1 MEVSAGDVGS
11 MCLLEADEFADAT
24 ILLSNSGKSHRVH
37 RVIVSRLS
45 PFLAAAFKRS
55 WRETNSGVVRLDLP
69 EAVEPYFPLALRF
82 LYGSKIALNSA
93 NVVPVL
99 TLADILLI
107 APLHTHCLSYIAVSV
122 HSSASD
128 LCGILASAH
137 RLESDLVID
146 VCAAAAVDERSG
158 WPLLIAASDAELG
171 DVPLELWLCILERVA
186 HRTIRSLRAHA
197 SAFAL
202 RQLQAM
208 CAAGTEDGPAA
219 SPSLALMLPSEMA
232 AARAASTGS
241 GGGGVAGDGTPYSS
255 PSLSGPVGSA
265 AALVSASVARHLLLA
280 RDSDGAVG
288 PAAAGAARQQATA
301 EGAADGR
308 SRWALQA
315 LLRTAGSAGS
325 ASPDGVQTPA
335 PAAPGALR
343 GRSGSAGA
351 SAAEPLW
358 FGGMHAAAAA
368 LTDEA
373 EAELGASPAPAS
385 GTGRRWR
392 GRGSASATGDSQR
405 QQREEEARLLQRR
418 RELSLML
425 LRLLRSSLLQE
436 QAALEAARTPAAAGA
451 GRAGPAPATATTA
464 AAGLPQQR
472 PSELGSRRPAF
483 GPFARAVL
491 HWLQAMSP
499 LLEVAATFP
508 ILNGTAAWGLS
519 RIMAS
524 VLVAEAVQ
532 AQFGGALGLPAGVG
546 GAPAPAGSS
555 RSRSGFASAPGS
567 GAPWISE
574 TRRIAWL
581 REALPSLRP
590 LQLALDRMAPVA
602 AASFG
607 SLPLRLHARA
617 ALLHSAG
624 VRAAATTTARFSERS
639 RTPARGPFQQA
650 EDAPQGGARA
660 VPQLTDG
667 DAGEGAPAQLP
678 AAAAEAAASPAV
690 ERGASAEEAEEA
702 GGGADGASGLL
713 ESPLPDWVPPE
724 SAAALRAEAVT
735 QALGAFALQLLACE
749 ELRCEHEDDVAAF
762 CLDIICD
769 LWLTEAAAAEAASP
783 RPLTEPPRAAPPA
796 PSARWRAF
804 THERAQQLTRG
815 LWSAVRW
822 EYTSDAALAAAVS
835 AVLALRHDVTSRQAP
850 AAAAAADGL
859 GSEAARAAGGPRAAP
874 PEDGHIL
881 GGAGTFDSP
890 FVAAGDPTPAAGA
903 GLPPSAFPVPHGP
916 YAKLLV
922 DGDAGAAEALAFAAA
937 NGARA
942 RTPTAGGSGVMG
954 DEFSAEGR
962 GTEEGAGEEDDEG
975 VIGVTDRDIENARY
989 RHRLAGLVASPAAA
1003 VAIGLLPPR
1012 LSYASRHRPMLSAP
1026 SGSPRG
1032 PAARGASALGDR
1044 APRAALAEAH
1054 RLLLTDAEGPRRTSS
1069 MRRLQEE
1076 GPLALH
1082 GAPRP
1087 DAAAA
1092 TAAASPAAS
1101 AVVAGAGEPAAAAV
1115 AASPAAEQSSAQ
1127 RAVVFGRHAVA
1138 FGAWPPAARPLLT
1151 NWAQNPV
1158 RSPAAAA
1165 AGTAGSPAPDEPRP
1179 GEGPPSA
1186 HGARLLRL
1194 RARSQAAAAASEDEP
1209 ARGDELALQTPML
1222 LPAVPF
1228 DELEAEG
1235 FSLGAAAPVPV
1246 SEDSVAGAEAS
1257 TSGASSRPSDH

>member
-1 MEVSAGDVGS
+1 
-11 MCLLEADEFADAT
+11 MCLLEADEFVDAT

-55 WRETNSGVVRLDLP
+55 WREMNSGVVMLDLP

-208 CAAGTEDGPAA
+208 CAAGTDDGPAA

-232 AARAASTGS
+232 AARAASTAS
-241 GGGGVAGDGTPYSS
+241 GGVGVAEDGTPYSS

-265 AALVSASVARHLLLA
+265 AALVSAAVARHLMLA
-280 RDSDGAVG
+280 RDSNAAAG

-315 LLRTAGSAGS
+315 LLRTAGAAGT
-325 ASPDGVQTPA
+325 ASPDGVQIPA

-343 GRSGSAGA
+343 GRARSAGT

-358 FGGMHAAAAA
+358 FGGMQTAAAA

-373 EAELGASPAPAS
+373 EAELGGSPAPAA

-392 GRGSASATGDSQR
+392 GRGRASATGDDQR

-436 QAALEAARTPAAAGA
+436 QAALEAARTPAAAAGA
-451 GRAGPAPATATTA
+451 GRAGPAAAT
-464 AAGLPQQR
+464 AGLPKQR
-472 PSELGSRRPAF
+472 ASELGSRRPTF

-491 HWLQAMSP
+491 HWLQTMSP

-546 GAPAPAGSS
+546 DTSSPAGG
-555 RSRSGFASAPGS
+555 RSGLASAAGS

-574 TRRIAWL
+574 SRRIAWL

-624 VRAAATTTARFSERS
+624 VRAATSATARFSGRP
-639 RTPARGPFQQA
+639 RAPARGPFQQT
-650 EDAPQGGARA
+650 EGAPQGGARA

-667 DAGEGAPAQLP
+667 DAGEGAPAQQP
-678 AAAAEAAASPAV
+678 EAATEAAASPAV
-690 ERGASAEEAEEA
+690 ERSASAEEAEEA
-702 GGGADGASGLL
+702 EGGVDGASGLL
-713 ESPLPDWVPPE
+713 ESPLPDWVPRE
-724 SAAALRAEAVT
+724 SSTALRAEAVT
-735 QALGAFALQLLACE
+735 QALGAFALQLLGCE

-769 LWLTEAAAAEAASP
+769 LWLTEAAAAEAVSS
-783 RPLTEPPRAAPPA
+783 RPLTEPPRAAPPD

-850 AAAAAADGL
+850 EAAAADGL
-859 GSEAARAAGGPRAAP
+859 GGEASRAAGGTRGAP

-890 FVAAGDPTPAAGA
+890 FVAAGDPIPASGP
-903 GLPPSAFPVPHGP
+903 GLAASAFPVPHGP

-937 NGARA
+937 NGTQA
-942 RTPTAGGSGVMG
+942 RTPTAGGGVMG
-954 DEFSAEGR
+954 DKFTAEAR
-962 GTEEGAGEEDDEG
+962 GTEEAGEEEDEG

-1032 PAARGASALGDR
+1032 AAGRGSSALGDR
-1044 APRAALAEAH
+1044 APRAALAEAQ

-1082 GAPRP
+1082 GASNT
-1087 DAAAA
+1087 AAAA
-1092 TAAASPAAS
+1092 ASVAASPAAS
-1101 AVVAGAGEPAAAAV
+1101 AVVAGAAEPAAAT
-1115 AASPAAEQSSAQ
+1115 AASPAAEQSSVQ

-1158 RSPAAAA
+1158 RPPAVAA
-1165 AGTAGSPAPDEPRP
+1165 AGTVGSPAPGEPQTQ
-1179 GEGPPSA
+1179 EGPTSA

-1194 RARSQAAAAASEDEP
+1194 RARSQAAAAASENGP

-1228 DELEAEG
+1228 DELRLEEEG
-1235 FSLGAAAPVPV
+1235 FSLGAAAPAPAF
-1246 SEDSVAGAEAS
+1246 EEAVADAEAS
-1257 TSGASSRPSDH
+1257 TSGASGSSRPSDH